1 MPPITSLHECV
12 KFDAGIRGESRYNCN
27 DMTERTDIDLH
38 QMRAALIDRR
48 EAILERETAT
58 KDARDPVELDQA
70 RIGRLSRM
78 DALQGQAMAQ
88 DVERRRKIELQKID
102 AALER
107 IEAGEYGYC
116 VTCGEEIPKARLDFD
131 PAVPSC
137 VDCAS

>member
-1 MPPITSLHECV
+1 
-12 KFDAGIRGESRYNCN
+12 
-27 DMTERTDIDLH
+27 MTDRTDIDLVH
-38 QMRAALIDRR
+38 VRTQLLARR

-58 KDARDPVELDQA
+58 KDARDPVELDQS

-88 DVERRRKIELQKID
+88 DAERRRKIELQKIE

-107 IEAGEYGYC
+107 IEAGDYGYC
-116 VTCGEEIPKARLDFD
+116 VNCGEEIPKARLDFD
-131 PAVPSC
+131 PAVASC

>member
-1 MPPITSLHECV
+1 
-12 KFDAGIRGESRYNCN
+12 
-27 DMTERTDIDLH
+27 MTERTDIDLQH
-38 QMRAALIDRR
+38 VRAALLARR

-58 KDARDPVELDQA
+58 KDARETVELDQA

-107 IEAGEYGYC
+107 IETGDYGYC

-137 VDCAS
+137 IDCAS

>member
-1 MPPITSLHECV
+1 
-12 KFDAGIRGESRYNCN
+12 
-27 DMTERTDIDLH
+27 MTDRTDIDVEH
-38 QMRAALIDRR
+38 MRQELLARR
-48 EAILERETAT
+48 RAIVERETAT

-88 DVERRRKIELQKID
+88 DAERRRKIEIQKID

-107 IEAGEYGYC
+107 IESGDYGYC
-116 VTCGEEIPKARLDFD
+116 VNCGEDIPKKRLDFD
-131 PAVPSC
+131 PAVASC